1 MGVQLLLLLLAIV
14 RGSTFRLRCDACQVA
29 EEEAEAEAEAEAA
42 TLEVSF
48 ATHCRIVA
56 TSSAC
61 GIKCKYPCRTMLQ
74 LQSPLAECSTCAAR
88 QREREREREC
98 CQLARLC
105 DGGAGNEYV
114 LNICRVKH
122 KDDSA
127 ATHSSAAPPSSSY
140 CPLNGFGSQSHI
152 RIFAYS
158 VMQLPHTPHAFS
170 LYIESSTRVSIYVL
184 IYHACACLCMCVA
197 ECVCVCLA
205 LPRLMR
211 GPNMIDENE
220 YVCVCVYFMCAWT
233 EICKR
238 FRFTTRHNTLRQ
250 QQAAT
255 WQQEAASKKGRRR
268 EEVW

>member
-1 MGVQLLLLLLAIV
+1 MDRPLGQGGTPMGVQLLLLLAIV

-29 EEEAEAEAEAEAA
+29 EEEAEAEAEAA

-88 QREREREREC
+88 QRERQSESEREC

-127 ATHSSAAPPSSSY
+127 ATHSSATPCPPPPTAP
-140 CPLNGFGSQSHI
+140 
-152 RIFAYS
+152 
-158 VMQLPHTPHAFS
+158 
-170 LYIESSTRVSIYVL
+170 
-184 IYHACACLCMCVA
+184 
-197 ECVCVCLA
+197 
-205 LPRLMR
+205 
-211 GPNMIDENE
+211 
-220 YVCVCVYFMCAWT
+220 
-233 EICKR
+233 
-238 FRFTTRHNTLRQ
+238 
-250 QQAAT
+250 
-255 WQQEAASKKGRRR
+255 
-268 EEVW
+268 

>member
-1 MGVQLLLLLLAIV
+1 MGVQLLLLAIV

-29 EEEAEAEAEAEAA
+29 EEEAEAEAEAA

-88 QREREREREC
+88 QRQSERERERQREC

-152 RIFAYS
+152 RIFSYAAATHATCLQFVYRIEYS
-158 VMQLPHTPHAFS
+158 S
-170 LYIESSTRVSIYVL
+170 LYLCTYLS
-184 IYHACACLCMCVA
+184 CMCMSLR
-197 ECVCVCLA
+197 VCV
-205 LPRLMR
+205 
-211 GPNMIDENE
+211 
-220 YVCVCVYFMCAWT
+220 
-233 EICKR
+233 
-238 FRFTTRHNTLRQ
+238 
-250 QQAAT
+250 
-255 WQQEAASKKGRRR
+255 
-268 EEVW
+268 